1 MKYGV
6 SRSRDGV
13 AFPRSYLA
21 KRMELDR
28 ARCAEELAPDV

>member
-6 SRSRDGV
+6 SRSRDGM
-13 AFPRSYLA
+13 AFSRSYLA

-28 ARCAEELAPDV
+28 ASCSEELAPDV